1 MQIQE
6 LDITIQP
13 DGSVKIQVIGV
24 KGPQCL
30 DLTADIEAILGGQI
44 LSREKTCDFDEPETQ
59 TLNSQLSTLN

>member
-30 DLTADIEAILGGQI
+30 DLTADIEAILGGQV
-44 LSREKTCDFDEPETQ
+44 LSREKTPEHDETAAQ